1 MADLIRSASLTYY
14 PEVARSVGLD
24 PIAMLRRARL
34 PVACLDSP
42 DLRIAVAGLR
52 RLLEASA
59 AAAGVDEFGLRMADR
74 GGLANL
80 GPVALVVREQA
91 TIGDAIEALSQFIHI
106 HHEGMR
112 IELERDED
120 TLMISITLRGG
131 IPRPPRQS
139 AEMSIGTLH
148 RIIRSLFGDDWRPLD
163 VFLMHGPPR
172 NRRYYQTFF
181 GCNVTFNA
189 EVNAILVDARDLGR
203 PIPNA
208 HPLIAHYLRQ
218 RVEAIE
224 ARSSNWD
231 DKVAELVRALLP
243 IGDCSIERVAE
254 HLACDR
260 RTIHRH
266 LAARGTSFSAILDTE
281 RADLAMRLIEDG
293 DRPLKEMAALLGF
306 SAQSA
311 MARWFRGR
319 FGCSISQWR
328 RDDGQRAALARW

>member
-1 MADLIRSASLTYY
+1 MADLIRSACLTHYA
-14 PEVARSVGLD
+14 EVARAVGLD
-24 PIAMLRRARL
+24 PLVMLRKARL
-34 PVACLDSP
+34 PPNCLKRP
-42 DLRIAVAGLR
+42 DLRIAVSGVR

-59 AAAGVDEFGLRMADR
+59 AAAGIDEFGLRMCDR
-74 GGLANL
+74 GALANL

-91 TIGDAIEALSQFIHI
+91 TVGDAIEALSEFIHI

-112 IELERDED
+112 IDLERDHD
-120 TLMISITLRGG
+120 TLMITVTLRGG

-139 AEMSIGTLH
+139 AEMSIGSLH
-148 RIIRSLFGDDWRPLD
+148 RIIGSLFGDDWRPLD

-172 NRRYYQTFF
+172 NRRYYRTFF

-189 EVNAILVDARDLGR
+189 EVNAILLDARDLDR

-218 RVEAIE
+218 RVEALKT
-224 ARSSNWD
+224 RPSSWE

-243 IGDCSIERVAE
+243 KGDCSIERIAA
-254 HLACDR
+254 HMACDR

-266 LAARGTSFSAILDTE
+266 LSARGTGFSAILDTE
-281 RADLAMRLIEDG
+281 RADLVMRLIEDG

-328 RDDGQRAALARW
+328 KDDGRRAALVRW